1 MTLNK
6 LLTIFLKR
14 SGNRSPTNLIWG
26 FNRSPVHQPSFSTN
40 PNSNYSWNRM
50 QNNMQNSFGN
60 NASPN
65 HSNNNSF
72 NSPYKTYTK
81 DEIITDEYGLKKYLK

>member
-1 MTLNK
+1 M
-6 LLTIFLKR
+6 
-14 SGNRSPTNLIWG
+14 WG
-26 FNRSPVHQPSFSTN
+26 FNRSPVHQQSFGNNQN
-40 PNSNYSWNRM
+40 PNYSWNCA

-81 DEIITDEYGLKKYLK
+81 DEIITDEHGLQKYLR